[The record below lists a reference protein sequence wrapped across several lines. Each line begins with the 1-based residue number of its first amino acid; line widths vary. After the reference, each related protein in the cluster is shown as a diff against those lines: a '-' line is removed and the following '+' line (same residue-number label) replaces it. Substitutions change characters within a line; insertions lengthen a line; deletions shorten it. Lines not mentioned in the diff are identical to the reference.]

1 VNEILGAFGWSSLAV
16 IGFMTVLW
24 LVSLPLRNSSIVDI
38 FWGPTFLLQAI
49 VYAFV
54 TPDAGSDARS
64 ILIVALVAAWSIRLA
79 LHIGS
84 RNIGKGEDY
93 RYAGWREEAGA
104 SWWWRSFF
112 RVFVLQGVLSL
123 FIGLPLLAAQVAGPA
138 QLGWLD
144 AVGAAVWGIGF
155 FFEAVGDWQLTQFL
169 RNPANRGHT
178 MRSGLWQFTRHPNY
192 FGDATQWWGLWL
204 IALAAG
210 GWWTLLSPVAMTF
223 LIYRISGVGMLEA
236 TIAERR
242 PDYADYM
249 RTTNA
254 FIPWLPKTAK
264 ETDR

>member
-1 VNEILGAFGWSSLAV
+1 MNEILGAFGWSSLAV
-16 IGFMTVLW
+16 IGFMAVLW
-24 LVSLPLRNSSIVDI
+24 LISLPLRNSSIVDI

-49 VYAFV
+49 VYALV

-64 ILIVALVAAWSIRLA
+64 ILIVTLVAIWSIRLA

-93 RYAGWREEAGA
+93 RYAAWRTEAGD

-112 RVFVLQGVLSL
+112 RVFVLQGALSL
-123 FIGLPLLAAQVAGPA
+123 FIGLPLLAAQVAGPT

-144 AVGAAVWGIGF
+144 AVGAAVWAIGF
-155 FFEAVGDWQLTQFL
+155 FFEAVGDWQLTRFL

-254 FIPWLPKTAK
+254 FIPWLP
-264 ETDR
+264 RSH